1 MAQPQY
7 TDTFILEANRRHSA
21 QFLLDQP
28 NETEATG
35 NWVNDVNDGIH
46 LNVGDQ
52 VSVHSAMVSDL
63 GAEDATIEFKG
74 KEIAPIGVQTYVESV
89 PSYPDDISSTGVD
102 ERIEIQ
108 PAEHPTEVYTEKTN
122 I

>member
-35 NWVNDVNDGIH
+35 NW
-46 LNVGDQ
+46 
-52 VSVHSAMVSDL
+52 A
-63 GAEDATIEFKG
+63 A
-74 KEIAPIGVQTYVESV
+74 
-89 PSYPDDISSTGVD
+89 
-102 ERIEIQ
+102 
-108 PAEHPTEVYTEKTN
+108 
-122 I
+122 